1 MQYNPSKNPIGKAG
15 QEAVRY
21 IEMLVLVFI
30 AIATV
35 YATFHEIFKMW
46 VTNVVGV
53 GDLLLLFLYL
63 EVLSMVKHYL
73 GSGKLAVRYPLY
85 IGMVALARY
94 MILEVKTLSPEH
106 ILAISGAVLVMAL
119 AVLAVRFGHV
129 RYPYTEDGDNPNSPI
144 IRP

>member
-1 MQYNPSKNPIGKAG
+1 MKNITPLGIAA
-15 QEAVRY
+15 QRAVRY
-21 IEMLVLVFI
+21 VEQIVLIFI
-30 AIATV
+30 AIATA
-35 YATFHEIFKMW
+35 YASLHEIYKMW
-46 VTNVVGV
+46 STTIVGV

-94 MILEVKTLSPEH
+94 MVLEVKTLSPEH
-106 ILAISGAVLVMAL
+106 ILAVSGAVLVMAL

-129 RYPYTEDGDNPNSPI
+129 RYPYTEDGDNPNVPI
-144 IRP
+144 IK

>member
-1 MQYNPSKNPIGKAG
+1 MQNIPPKNPIGKAG
-15 QEAVRY
+15 QEVVRH

-35 YATFHEIFKMW
+35 YATFHEIYKMW
-46 VTNVVGV
+46 ATNVVGV

-85 IGMVALARY
+85 IGIVAMARY
-94 MILEVKTLSPEH
+94 IVLEVKVLSAEQ
-106 ILAISGAVLVMAL
+106 ILAVSGAVLVMAL
-119 AVLAVRFGHV
+119 AVLVVRFGHV
-129 RYPYTEDGDNPNSPI
+129 RYPYTEDGDNPNVPI
-144 IRP
+144 TKP

>member
-1 MQYNPSKNPIGKAG
+1 MKNTNPLGKVG
-15 QEAVRY
+15 QDAVRY
-21 IEMLVLVFI
+21 IEQLVLVFI

-35 YATFHEIFKMW
+35 YATFHEIYKMW
-46 VTNVVGV
+46 DTAIVSV

-94 MILEVKTLSPEH
+94 MVLEVKTLSAEQ
-106 ILAISGAVLVMAL
+106 ILAVSGAVLVMAL
-119 AVLAVRFGHV
+119 AVLAVRYGHV
-129 RYPYTEDGDNPNSPI
+129 RYPYTEDGDNPNTPI
-144 IRP
+144 IK

>member
-1 MQYNPSKNPIGKAG
+1 MQNIPPKNPIGKAG
-15 QEAVRY
+15 QEVVRY

-30 AIATV
+30 AMSTV
-35 YATFHEIFKMW
+35 YATFHELYKMW
-46 VTNVVGV
+46 TTNVVGV

-73 GSGKLAVRYPLY
+73 GAGKLAVRYPLY

-94 MILEVKTLSPEH
+94 MVLEVKTLSAEQ
-106 ILAISGAVLVMAL
+106 ILAVSGAVLVMAL
-119 AVLAVRFGHV
+119 AVLVVRFGHV